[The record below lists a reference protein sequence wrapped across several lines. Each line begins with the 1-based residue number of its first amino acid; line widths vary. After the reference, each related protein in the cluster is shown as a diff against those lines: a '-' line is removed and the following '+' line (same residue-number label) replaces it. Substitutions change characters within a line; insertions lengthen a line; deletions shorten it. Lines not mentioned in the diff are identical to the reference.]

1 MKKLLYQFDTDPLPS
16 VFDNV
21 VAYDGGADHVSAY
34 GGVHAQNAAP
44 LVDGAI
50 FTRAPKDKKNTAIFI
65 GGGSMTQGEALLD
78 AVRARFFGKFRV
90 SVMFD
95 CNGSNT
101 TASALVAY
109 LAHGRNLSGKRAV
122 VLAGSGPVGQRA
134 AVLLAREGAAVAIT
148 GRKLAVVQAACAA
161 IKARF
166 GVEVRAAEAATN
178 HERGAAIKD
187 AHIVLATG
195 AAGITLL
202 DASQWQSHASLEL
215 LADANTT
222 PPAGLEG
229 VGMSDRGTE
238 SHGKLLFGPL
248 GFGALKLALHRAC
261 IARLFE
267 QNDLVLDAEEI
278 YGVAKTMVAG

>member
-21 VAYDGGADHVSAY
+21 VGYDGGADHIAAY
-34 GGVHAQNAAP
+34 GGVHAGNAAP

-65 GGGSMTQGEALLD
+65 GGGSLTQGEALLD
-78 AVRARFFGKFRV
+78 AVRGRFFAKFRV

-101 TASALVAY
+101 TASALVAS
-109 LAHGRNLSGKRAV
+109 LAHGRNLAGKRAV
-122 VLAGSGPVGQRA
+122 ILAGTGPVGQRA
-134 AVLLAREGAAVAIT
+134 AVLLAREGAQVTIS
-148 GRKLAVVQAACAA
+148 GRKLAVVQTACDA
-161 IKARF
+161 IKSRF
-166 GVEVRAAEAATN
+166 GTEVRAVEASAN
-178 HERGAAIKD
+178 QDRGAAIQG
-187 AHIVLATG
+187 AQIVLATG
-195 AAGITLL
+195 AAGVTLL
-202 DASQWQSHASLEL
+202 EAAQWQRSEALEL
-215 LADANTT
+215 LADANTS

-229 VGMSDRGTE
+229 VGMSDRATE

-267 QNDLVLDAEEI
+267 QNDLVLDADEI
-278 YGVAKTMVAG
+278 YRLAKTMVA

>member
-1 MKKLLYQFDTDPLPS
+1 MKKLLYQFDTDPLAS

-21 VAYDGGADHVSAY
+21 VGYDGGADHITAY
-34 GGVHAQNAAP
+34 GGVHAGNAAP

-65 GGGSMTQGEALLD
+65 GGGSLGQGEALLD

-90 SVMFD
+90 SVMLD

-101 TASALVAY
+101 TAAALVAC
-109 LAHGRNLSGKRAV
+109 LARGRSLSGKRAV
-122 VLAGSGPVGQRA
+122 LLAGSGPVGQRA
-134 AVLLAREGAAVAIT
+134 AVLLAREGAEVTIT
-148 GRKLAVVQAACAA
+148 GRKLAVVQAACEA

-166 GVEVRAAEAATN
+166 AIEVRAVEAASN
-178 HERGAAIKD
+178 QDRGAAIQG
-187 AHIVLATG
+187 AQIVVATG

-202 DASQWQSHASLEL
+202 EAGQWRRSEALEL
-215 LADANTT
+215 LADANTS

-229 VGMSDRGTE
+229 VGMSDRATE

-267 QNDLVLDAEEI
+267 QNDLILDAEEI
-278 YGVAKTMVAG
+278 YAVAKTMAA

>member
-1 MKKLLYQFDTDPLPS
+1 LKKLLYQLDTDPLPS

-21 VAYDGGADHVSAY
+21 VGYDGGADHICAY
-34 GGVHAQNAAP
+34 GGVHAGNAAP

-65 GGGSMTQGEALLD
+65 GGGSMAQGEALLD
-78 AVRARFFGKFRV
+78 AVRARFFAKFRV
-90 SVMFD
+90 SLMFD

-101 TASALVAY
+101 TAASLVAC
-109 LAHGRNLSGKRAV
+109 LAHSRSLAGKRAV

-134 AVLLAREGAAVAIT
+134 AVLLAREGALVTIA
-148 GRKLAVVQAACAA
+148 GRKLAVVQSACDA
-161 IKARF
+161 IRSRF
-166 GVEVRAAEAATN
+166 GVQTHAVQASSNQDRVEAIQ
-178 HERGAAIKD
+178 GAQ
-187 AHIVLATG
+187 IVVATG

-202 DASQWQSHASLEL
+202 EAWQWQRSESLEL
-215 LADANTT
+215 LADANAS

-229 VGMSDRGTE
+229 VGMSDRATQ

-248 GFGALKLALHRAC
+248 GFGPLKLAVHRAC

-278 YGVAKTMVAG
+278 YAVAKGMVA

>member
-1 MKKLLYQFDTDPLPS
+1 MKKLLFQFDTDPLPS

-21 VAYDGGADHVSAY
+21 VGYDGGADHIGSY
-34 GGVHAQNAAP
+34 GGVNVQNVAP

-65 GGGSMTQGEALLD
+65 GGGNMTQGEALLD

-101 TASALVAY
+101 TASALVAH
-109 LAHGRNLSGKRAV
+109 LAHGRQLSGKRAV

-134 AVLLAREGAAVAIT
+134 AVLLAREGAQVTIT
-148 GRKLAVVQAACAA
+148 GRKLSVVQTACDA

-166 GVEVRAAEAATN
+166 GIEVHAVEASTNQDRAA
-178 HERGAAIKD
+178 AIQG

-202 DASQWQSHASLEL
+202 DAPQWQKSESLEL
-215 LADANTT
+215 LADANTS

-229 VGMSDRGTE
+229 VGMSDRATM

-248 GFGALKLALHRAC
+248 GFGSLKLALHRAC

-267 QNDLVLDAEEI
+267 QNDLVLDAQEI
-278 YGVAKTMVAG
+278 YAVAKSMVA